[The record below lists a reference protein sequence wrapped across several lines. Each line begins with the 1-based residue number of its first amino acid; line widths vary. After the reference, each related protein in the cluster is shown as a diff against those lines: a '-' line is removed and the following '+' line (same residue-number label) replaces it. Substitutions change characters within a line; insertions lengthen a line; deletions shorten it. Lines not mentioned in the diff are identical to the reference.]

1 MNFSSKAVESAVN
14 ELSKLP
20 GVGKKTALRL
30 VIYLLKAELPYVNKL
45 GDSIIK
51 LKTDVK
57 FCAVCGNISEASIC
71 SICTSVNRDQ
81 ALICVV
87 KDFQDI
93 VAIENTGQY
102 GGVYH
107 VLGGLISPLD
117 GVGPDDLRISALV
130 ERIKT
135 GGAREV
141 ILALSANMEGDTTAF
156 YISKLISG
164 YEVKI
169 SAISRGI
176 SVGGELEY
184 ADEITLG
191 RSIKDRINFGK

>member
-30 VIYLLKAELPYVNKL
+30 VIYLLKSEESYVNKL
-45 GDSIIK
+45 GDSIMK
-51 LKTDVK
+51 LKTDVV
-57 FCAVCGNISEASIC
+57 FCSVCGNISEGSVCNIC
-71 SICTSVNRDQ
+71 ASVNRDQ
-81 ALICVV
+81 TVICVV

-93 VAIENTGQY
+93 IAIENTGQY
-102 GGVYH
+102 NGVYH
-107 VLGGLISPLD
+107 VLGGVISPLD
-117 GVGPDDLRISALV
+117 GIGPDDLSISGLI
-130 ERIKT
+130 ERIVNQLVT
-135 GGAREV
+135 EV

-156 YISKLISG
+156 YISKLLMPLK
-164 YEVKI
+164 VRI

-191 RSIKDRINFGK
+191 RSIKDRVNYNA

>member
-30 VIYLLKAELPYVNKL
+30 VIYLLKSEESYVNKL
-45 GDSIIK
+45 GDSIMK
-51 LKTDVK
+51 LKTDVV
-57 FCAVCGNISEASIC
+57 FCSVCGNISEGSVCNICASL
-71 SICTSVNRDQ
+71 NRDQ
-81 ALICVV
+81 AVICVV

-93 VAIENTGQY
+93 MAIENTGQFN
-102 GGVYH
+102 GVYH
-107 VLGGLISPLD
+107 VLGGVISPLD
-117 GVGPDDLRISALV
+117 GIGPDDLSIAGLI
-130 ERIKT
+130 ERVGKQQVT
-135 GGAREV
+135 EV

-156 YISKLISG
+156 YISKLLMPLK
-164 YEVKI
+164 VRI

-191 RSIKDRINFGK
+191 RSIKDRINFGA